1 MCGTLMS
8 FLTMAIA
15 ARELSDTLNPFQ
27 IVFMRTSVAL
37 VIVLAM
43 VAHQGKAAIYTQRL
57 PLHFFRNI
65 IHYGANLFW
74 IVGVGL
80 IPLAQVFA
88 LEFSI
93 PIWVAL
99 LAVVFLKEKM
109 TIGKIVAIVLG
120 FAGVLIILR
129 PGLVS
134 TDFGSLA
141 VLAASLGFA
150 ISNVATKSLA
160 RQDSALTI
168 IFLMFLMQWPIGAI
182 GASIVWIT
190 PEWADVPWIALIG
203 VTALTAHYTMTRA
216 LMLADA
222 TVVIPID
229 FIRMPMIA
237 VIGFFFYAE
246 PFSAWIFLGA
256 GLIFAGNYYSIYR
269 ERRRG

>member
-1 MCGTLMS
+1 MS

-65 IHYGANLFW
+65 IHYGANLSW

-134 TDFGSLA
+134 IDFGSLA

-168 IFLMFLMQWPIGAI
+168 IFLMFLHAMANWRNRRQYCLDNTRMGRCAVDRFDWRNCINC
-182 GASIVWIT
+182 
-190 PEWADVPWIALIG
+190 AL
-203 VTALTAHYTMTRA
+203 HHDPR
-216 LMLADA
+216 
-222 TVVIPID
+222 P
-229 FIRMPMIA
+229 
-237 VIGFFFYAE
+237 YAGRCHSGH
-246 PFSAWIFLGA
+246 PD
-256 GLIFAGNYYSIYR
+256 
-269 ERRRG
+269 